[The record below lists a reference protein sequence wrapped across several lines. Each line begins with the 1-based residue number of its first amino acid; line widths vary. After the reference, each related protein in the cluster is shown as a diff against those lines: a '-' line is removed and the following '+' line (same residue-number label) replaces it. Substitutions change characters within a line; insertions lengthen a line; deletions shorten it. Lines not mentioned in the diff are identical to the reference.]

1 MARIDVLGGF
11 GLAVQGSKFH
21 FTLTIVSLTLAKCK
35 TGKKTKQKLW
45 EDKMSVASA
54 CKTIPILGVV

>member
-35 TGKKTKQKLW
+35 TGKKN
-45 EDKMSVASA
+45 
-54 CKTIPILGVV
+54 KTETMRRQNVSGLRL